1 MTGRAAGTPP
11 QVRHHPSGG
20 EGRLWGVTR
29 FLPALT
35 VSALLTAGVA
45 HAQTVRPLAEG
56 LPAGA
61 LLTLETHG
69 AAPAFKRF
77 FGAADRLLSSTDLG
91 EDGGSM
97 LGVAQAVLGD
107 SLGREGIAGVFSVQG
122 KKGAFQPALLAV
134 TRSGALTDELLGE
147 LLPEKPGARVGRY
160 TFSRVDGM
168 FAGASNGLVYVSS
181 DKALLMAYLGR
192 LSGKAAPTLASSA
205 PYAAAQRAAGTQEL
219 GVYANFSAAAK
230 VIRSQLAQV
239 MLPRLLSPVVDA
251 LDTLGQFAGGLT
263 TTAGGWTTASAQVV
277 NQAGK
282 DRPLARILLD
292 TTDFGVQNV
301 IPASAEAVQ
310 AAACHPDTGAY
321 LGRWLTRVDLL
332 EPFGFL
338 TDSQL
343 ASHLEQAG
351 RYLGHECAQVT
362 LAGGMKAALNQEDP
376 LASLATSVSYE
387 RVTDRAAADAHLPG
401 YARSVNEALDGLRG
415 TVKSLAK
422 SGMDAL
428 MDDAM
433 ADVDPRALMLG
444 AGMAGASQGLDESLK
459 GLKMVYAFRGEYLI
473 TAFSQEALDAAL
485 EGGPVL
491 ADDAAFRAAGLSMQ
505 GSAGW
510 SYQPNPADL
519 TAQDLAGMLPRE
531 LSGDKALSG
540 MFAGAMTG
548 AADLINRFDG
558 TTSQRSVSGNVIIG
572 KASVRYRW

>member
-1 MTGRAAGTPP
+1 M
-11 QVRHHPSGG
+11 
-20 EGRLWGVTR
+20 TR

-35 VSALLTAGVA
+35 VSALLALGA
-45 HAQTVRPLAEG
+45 AQAQTVRPLAEG

-61 LLTLETHG
+61 LLTLETHNAG
-69 AAPAFKRF
+69 PALKRF
-77 FGAADRLLSSTDLG
+77 SGVLERVLSAADLG
-91 EDGGSM
+91 EDDAGSM

-122 KKGAFQPALLAV
+122 KKGTFQPALLAV

-160 TFSRVDGM
+160 TFSRVDGL
-168 FAGASNGLVYVSS
+168 FAGTSNGLTYVSS

-192 LSGKAAPTLASSA
+192 LSGKAAPTLAASA

-219 GVYANFSAAAK
+219 GLYANFSAAAK
-230 VIRSQLAQV
+230 VIRSQLAQI

-277 NQAGK
+277 NQSGK

-292 TTDFGVQNV
+292 TTDFGVQGV
-301 IPASAEAVQ
+301 IPASAEAVR
-310 AAACHPDTGAY
+310 ATACHPETGAY

-351 RYLGHECAQVT
+351 RYLGDECAQVT
-362 LAGGMKAALNQEDP
+362 LAGGLKAALNQEDP
-376 LASLATSVSYE
+376 LAGLATTVSYQ
-387 RVTDRAAADAHLPG
+387 RVTDRAAADAHLPE
-401 YARSVNEALDGLRG
+401 YARSVNDALEGLRG
-415 TVKSLAK
+415 TVKSLAT

-428 MDDAM
+428 MDGAM
-433 ADVDPRALMLG
+433 ADRDTQALMLG
-444 AGMAGASQGLDESLK
+444 AGLAGASQGKGLDESLA
-459 GLKMVYAFRGEYLI
+459 GLKMVYAFRGDYLI

-485 EGGPVL
+485 AEGPVL
-491 ADDAAFRAAGLSMQ
+491 ADDAGFRAAGLTLQ

-510 SYQPNPADL
+510 SYQPDPADL
-519 TAQDLAGMLPRE
+519 GAQDLAGMLPRE
-531 LSGDKALSG
+531 LTGNKATSG
-540 MFAGAMTG
+540 MLGGALTAG
-548 AADLINRFDG
+548 ADLINRFDG
-558 TTSQRSVSGNVIIG
+558 TTSQRAVAGNVIIG

>member
-1 MTGRAAGTPP
+1 
-11 QVRHHPSGG
+11 
-20 EGRLWGVTR
+20 
-29 FLPALT
+29 
-35 VSALLTAGVA
+35 
-45 HAQTVRPLAEG
+45 
-56 LPAGA
+56 
-61 LLTLETHG
+61 
-69 AAPAFKRF
+69 
-77 FGAADRLLSSTDLG
+77 
-91 EDGGSM
+91 M

-122 KKGAFQPALLAV
+122 KKGAFEPALLAV
-134 TRSGALTDELLGE
+134 TRSGALTDEMLGE

-160 TFSRVDGM
+160 TFSRVDGA
-168 FAGASNGLVYVSS
+168 FVGTSNGLTYVSS

-192 LSGKAAPTLASSA
+192 LSGKAAPTLAASA

-282 DRPLARILLD
+282 DKPLARLLLD
-292 TTDFGVQNV
+292 TTDFEVQGV

-310 AAACHPDTGAY
+310 ATACHPDTGAY

-343 ASHLEQAG
+343 ASHLEQSG
-351 RYLGHECAQVT
+351 RYLGDECAQVT
-362 LAGGMKAALNQEDP
+362 LAGGLKAGLNQEDP
-376 LASLATSVSYE
+376 LASLATNVSYQ

-401 YARSVNEALDGLRG
+401 YARSVNDALDGLRG

-422 SGMDAL
+422 SGMDTL

-433 ADVDPRALMLG
+433 ADVDTRALMLG
-444 AGMAGASQGLDESLK
+444 AGMAGASEGLDEVLA

-473 TAFSQEALDAAL
+473 TAFSQDALDAAL

-491 ADDAAFRAAGLSMQ
+491 ADDAAFRAAGLTMQ

-519 TAQDLAGMLPRE
+519 KAQDLMGALPRE
-531 LSGDKALSG
+531 LSGDKELSG
-540 MFAGAMTG
+540 LFAGAMTG

>member
-1 MTGRAAGTPP
+1 MGPERAP
-11 QVRHHPSGG
+11 QVRHHPFGG
-20 EGRLWGVTR
+20 GGRLGGVTR

-35 VSALLTAGVA
+35 VSALLTAGA
-45 HAQTVRPLAEG
+45 AQAQTVRPLAEG

-61 LLTLETHG
+61 LLTLETHNAG
-69 AAPAFKRF
+69 PALKRF
-77 FGAADRLLSSTDLG
+77 SGVLERVLSAADLG
-91 EDGGSM
+91 EDDAGSM

-122 KKGAFQPALLAV
+122 RKGAFEPALLAV

-160 TFSRVDGM
+160 TFSRVDGAFM
-168 FAGASNGLVYVSS
+168 GTSNGLTYVSS

-192 LSGKAAPTLASSA
+192 LSGKAAPTLAASA

-292 TTDFGVQNV
+292 TTDFGVQSV

-310 AAACHPDTGAY
+310 ATACHPDTGAY

-351 RYLGHECAQVT
+351 RYLG
-362 LAGGMKAALNQEDP
+362 
-376 LASLATSVSYE
+376 TS
-387 RVTDRAAADAHLPG
+387 
-401 YARSVNEALDGLRG
+401 ARR
-415 TVKSLAK
+415 
-422 SGMDAL
+422 
-428 MDDAM
+428 
-433 ADVDPRALMLG
+433 
-444 AGMAGASQGLDESLK
+444 
-459 GLKMVYAFRGEYLI
+459 
-473 TAFSQEALDAAL
+473 
-485 EGGPVL
+485 
-491 ADDAAFRAAGLSMQ
+491 
-505 GSAGW
+505 
-510 SYQPNPADL
+510 
-519 TAQDLAGMLPRE
+519 
-531 LSGDKALSG
+531 
-540 MFAGAMTG
+540 
-548 AADLINRFDG
+548 
-558 TTSQRSVSGNVIIG
+558 
-572 KASVRYRW
+572 

>member
-35 VSALLTAGVA
+35 VSALLTAGAA

-91 EDGGSM
+91 EDSGSM

-122 KKGAFQPALLAV
+122 KKGTFQPALLAV

-160 TFSRVDGM
+160 TFSRVDGA
-168 FAGASNGLVYVSS
+168 FVGTSNGLTYVSS

-192 LSGKAAPTLASSA
+192 LSGKAAPTLAASA

-282 DRPLARILLD
+282 DRPLARLLLD
-292 TTDFGVQNV
+292 TTDFEVQGV

-376 LASLATSVSYE
+376 LASLATSVSYQ

-422 SGMDAL
+422 SGMDVL

-510 SYQPNPADL
+510 SYQPNLADL

>member
-1 MTGRAAGTPP
+1 M
-11 QVRHHPSGG
+11 
-20 EGRLWGVTR
+20 TR

-35 VSALLTAGVA
+35 VSALLTAGA
-45 HAQTVRPLAEG
+45 AQAQTVRPLAEG

-77 FGAADRLLSSTDLG
+77 FGAADRLISAADLG
-91 EDGGSM
+91 EDSGSM

-107 SLGREGIAGVFSVQG
+107 SLGREGIAGVFTVQG
-122 KKGAFQPALLAV
+122 KKGTFEPALLAV
-134 TRSGALTDELLGE
+134 TRSGALTNEMLGE
-147 LLPEKPGARVGRY
+147 MLPEKPGARVGRY

-168 FAGASNGLVYVSS
+168 FAGASNGLAYVSS

-192 LSGKAAPTLASSA
+192 LSGKAAPTLAASA
-205 PYAAAQRAAGTQEL
+205 PYAAAQRAAGPQEL
-219 GVYANFSAAAK
+219 GLYANFSATAK

-251 LDTLGQFAGGLT
+251 LDTLGQVAGGLT

-282 DRPLARILLD
+282 DKPLARILLD
-292 TTDFGVQNV
+292 TTDFEVQGV

-310 AAACHPDTGAY
+310 ATACHPDTGAY

-343 ASHLEQAG
+343 AHHLEQSG
-351 RYLGHECAQVT
+351 RYLGDECAQVT
-362 LAGGMKAALNQEDP
+362 LAGGMKAGLNQEDP
-376 LASLATSVSYE
+376 LASLATTVSYQ
-387 RVTDRAAADAHLPG
+387 RVTDRAAADAHLPE

-415 TVKSLAK
+415 TVTSLAK
-422 SGMDAL
+422 TGMDTL

-473 TAFSQEALDAAL
+473 TAFSQDALDAAL
-485 EGGPVL
+485 ADGPVL

-519 TAQDLAGMLPRE
+519 KAQDLAGMLPRE

-558 TTSQRSVSGNVIIG
+558 TTSQRSVAGNVIIG

>member
-1 MTGRAAGTPP
+1 MT
-11 QVRHHPSGG
+11 
-20 EGRLWGVTR
+20 RLIPV
-29 FLPALT
+29 LT
-35 VSALLTAGVA
+35 VSALLTAGAA

-61 LLTLETHG
+61 LLTLETRN

-77 FGAADRLLSSTDLG
+77 SGVVERVLTAADLG
-91 EDGGSM
+91 EDDAGSM

-107 SLGREGIAGVFSVQG
+107 SLGREGIAGVFTVQG
-122 KKGAFQPALLAV
+122 KKGTFEPALLAV
-134 TRSGALTDELLGE
+134 TRSGALTNEMLGE
-147 LLPEKPGARVGRY
+147 MLPDKPGARVGRY

-192 LSGKAAPTLASSA
+192 LSGKAAPTLAASA

-219 GVYANFSAAAK
+219 GLYANFSAAAK
-230 VIRSQLAQV
+230 VLRSQLAQV

-251 LDTLGQFAGGLT
+251 LDTLGQVAGGLT

-282 DRPLARILLD
+282 DKPLARILLD
-292 TTDFGVQNV
+292 TTDFEVQGV

-310 AAACHPDTGAY
+310 ATACHPDTGAY

-351 RYLGHECAQVT
+351 RYLGGECAQVT
-362 LAGGMKAALNQEDP
+362 LASGLKAGLNQEDP
-376 LASLATSVSYE
+376 LASLATTVSYQ
-387 RVTDRAAADAHLPG
+387 RVTDRAAADAHLPE
-401 YARSVNEALDGLRG
+401 YARSVNDALDGLRG

-422 SGMDAL
+422 SGMDTL

-433 ADVDPRALMLG
+433 ADVDTRALMLG
-444 AGMAGASQGLDESLK
+444 AGMAGASEGLDEVLA

-473 TAFSQEALDAAL
+473 TAFSQDALDAAL
-485 EGGPVL
+485 ADGPVL
-491 ADDAAFRAAGLSMQ
+491 ADDAAFRAAGLTLQ

-519 TAQDLAGMLPRE
+519 KAQDLAGMLPRE

-558 TTSQRSVSGNVIIG
+558 TTSQRSVAGNVIIG

>member
-1 MTGRAAGTPP
+1 
-11 QVRHHPSGG
+11 
-20 EGRLWGVTR
+20 
-29 FLPALT
+29 
-35 VSALLTAGVA
+35 
-45 HAQTVRPLAEG
+45 
-56 LPAGA
+56 
-61 LLTLETHG
+61 
-69 AAPAFKRF
+69 
-77 FGAADRLLSSTDLG
+77 
-91 EDGGSM
+91 M

-107 SLGREGIAGVFSVQG
+107 SLGREGIAGVFTVQG
-122 KKGAFQPALLAV
+122 KKGTFEPALLAV
-134 TRSGALTDELLGE
+134 TRSGALTNEMLGE
-147 LLPEKPGARVGRY
+147 MLPEKPGARVGRY

-168 FAGASNGLVYVSS
+168 FAGASNGLAYVSS

-192 LSGKAAPTLASSA
+192 LSGKAAPTLAASA
-205 PYAAAQRAAGTQEL
+205 PYAAAQRAAGPQEL
-219 GVYANFSAAAK
+219 GLYANFSATAK

-251 LDTLGQFAGGLT
+251 LDTLGQVAGGLT

-282 DRPLARILLD
+282 DKPLARILLD
-292 TTDFGVQNV
+292 TTDFEVQGV

-310 AAACHPDTGAY
+310 ATACHPDTGAY

-343 ASHLEQAG
+343 AHHLEQSG
-351 RYLGHECAQVT
+351 RYLGDECAQVT
-362 LAGGMKAALNQEDP
+362 LAGGMKAGLNQEDP
-376 LASLATSVSYE
+376 LASLATTVSYQ
-387 RVTDRAAADAHLPG
+387 RVTDRAAADAHLPE

-415 TVKSLAK
+415 TVTSLAK
-422 SGMDAL
+422 TGMDTL

-473 TAFSQEALDAAL
+473 TAFSQDALDAAL
-485 EGGPVL
+485 ADGPVL

-519 TAQDLAGMLPRE
+519 KAQDLAGMLPRE

-558 TTSQRSVSGNVIIG
+558 TTSQRSVAGNVIIG

>member
-1 MTGRAAGTPP
+1 M
-11 QVRHHPSGG
+11 
-20 EGRLWGVTR
+20 TR

-35 VSALLTAGVA
+35 VSALLTAGAA
-45 HAQTVRPLAEG
+45 HAQSVRPLAEG

-91 EDGGSM
+91 EDSGSM

-147 LLPEKPGARVGRY
+147 MLPEKPGARVGRY
-160 TFSRVDGM
+160 AFSRVDGM

-282 DRPLARILLD
+282 DRPLARLLLD

-351 RYLGHECAQVT
+351 RYLGHECVQVT
-362 LAGGMKAALNQEDP
+362 LAGGLKAGLNQEDP
-376 LASLATSVSYE
+376 LASLATSVSYQ
-387 RVTDRAAADAHLPG
+387 RVTDRASAAAHLPE

-531 LSGDKALSG
+531 LSGDRALSG